1 MERPNKCNDGRLVGM
16 ICSAIVVT
24 RRVLLGPGRM
34 GSSTGE
40 YAARML
46 RGFIECWRSH
56 LCRLPRP
63 VFVHLKR
70 SFLGRPPP
78 VTMAVCFMPAAATP
92 PKQARSSLMTRVP
105 SAMLALA

>member
-24 RRVLLGPGRM
+24 RRVLLGLGRM

-46 RGFIECWRSH
+46 RGFIERWRSH
-56 LCRLPRP
+56 LCRLPVGEGRSRCRSLLRVWWPLADCRWRP
-63 VFVHLKR
+63 VNLDR
-70 SFLGRPPP
+70 
-78 VTMAVCFMPAAATP
+78 TTIAV
-92 PKQARSSLMTRVP
+92 RNR
-105 SAMLALA
+105 